1 MRNAIMITAS
11 LLIILLG
18 LYGSSVLLLN
28 EDRLK
33 SLLAEHI
40 ERDSGRRIVIRGDLR
55 IRLFPGLRLEAEG
68 IEISGPRS
76 YDGPALLEAEYMAM
90 NLRLLPMIRG
100 DVQASQVRLRG
111 ASLNLHSDPEGIS
124 SLDGLLGSEAG
135 GEGGQSWID
144 GPVQVDEVLVNLS
157 DSLGTRA
164 EQFSVDQIELD
175 GFAVG
180 QPVQF
185 RFQGNVG
192 DPPLFD
198 GLEVDAL
205 MLPQAGG
212 RFRLANMRLVGS
224 MEQGHFDVEILGN
237 LDVLPGPPLSVSLD
251 AGQLR
256 INEHEFSSA
265 IEYTAFERPY
275 FNIRLDSEMIDL
287 DVARL
292 PALLGAQLGP
302 QGDSSVIAGL
312 QAMDFDLEA
321 RIGQVAQAGLILN
334 DLEMAAQS
342 RDQRLTVDRLTAE
355 LPGGYMSALGVL
367 TMNEAGWNSEL
378 GLRIDGDDFQR
389 LGASIPTAMMPGG
402 SGALSLALVIN
413 QSSGQTRVAGQ
424 GAVELWNGEWP
435 LVAEL
440 IPGIWREPD
449 SDKFE
454 FLSTPIEI
462 SEGRVE
468 LPEFQLVNER
478 LVLQGQLDLAWP
490 PGPLS
495 GSLDVTRS
503 FDYLQVDISGSLT
516 APELEWAFP
525 PAGSDP

>member
-40 ERDSGRRIVIRGDLR
+40 ERDSGRRIEIRGDLR
-55 IRLFPGLRLEAEG
+55 IRLFPGLRLEAED

-76 YDGPALLEAEYMAM
+76 YDGPALLEAEYLAM

-100 DVQASQVRLRG
+100 EVQASQVRLRG
-111 ASLNLHSDPEGIS
+111 ASLNLHSDPGGVS
-124 SLDGLLGSEAG
+124 SLDGLLGAEG
-135 GEGGQSWID
+135 GEEGGQGWID

-157 DSLGTRA
+157 DSLGNPA

-180 QPVQF
+180 EPVQF

-192 DPPLFD
+192 EPPLFD

-205 MLPQAGG
+205 MLPQSGG

-237 LDVLPGPPLSVSLD
+237 LDVQPGPPLSVSLD

-256 INEHEFSSA
+256 INEHQFTSA
-265 IEYTAFERPY
+265 IDYTAFDRPY
-275 FNIRLDSEMIDL
+275 FNVRLASELIDL
-287 DVARL
+287 DVASI

-302 QGDSSVIAGL
+302 EGDSSVIAGL
-312 QAMDFDLEA
+312 QGMDFDLEA
-321 RIGQVAQAGLILN
+321 EIDQVARAGLILK
-334 DLEMAAQS
+334 DFEMAAQS
-342 RDQRLTVDRLTAE
+342 RDRRLTVDRLTAE
-355 LPGGYMSALGVL
+355 VPGGFMSALGVV
-367 TMNEAGWNSEL
+367 TMNEAGWSSEL
-378 GLRIDGDDFQR
+378 GLRIDGDDFRR
-389 LGASIPTAMMPGG
+389 LGESIPTALMPGG
-402 SGALSLALVIN
+402 SGALSLALVID
-413 QSSGQTRVAGQ
+413 QSLGQTSVSGQ
-424 GAVELWNGEWP
+424 GAVELWNGEWS
-435 LVAEL
+435 LVENL
-440 IPGIWREPD
+440 IPGIWRD
-449 SDKFE
+449 AGSDRYD
-454 FLSTPIEI
+454 FLSTPIVI
-462 SEGRVE
+462 NEGRVE
-468 LPEFQLVNER
+468 LPEFQLVSER
-478 LVLQGQLDLAWP
+478 LVLQGQLGLDWP
-490 PGPLS
+490 PGPMS

-503 FDYLQVDISGSLT
+503 FDYLQVEVSGSLA
-516 APELEWAFP
+516 APELEWSFP
-525 PAGSDP
+525 PAGTDP